1 MNPDQSDLDFLAELD
16 DDQRLAA
23 EALLGPVCI
32 IAGAGSGKT
41 RTISHRIAHGIET
54 GVYTANRVLALTYTN
69 RAASELRS
77 RMRDLGAPGVQVRTF
92 HSAALS
98 QLQFFWPQLT
108 ESLAPKLITNKIPVL
123 KDAVEDLKLRVTDD
137 DLRTIASEI
146 EWMKYGVLSADE
158 YQNLDRPV
166 IASFSKDKF
175 LEVAAKFESVKQ
187 QRRLADWEDVLLL
200 TTGLLRNEARMLAHV
215 QQQYRHFTVDEYQ
228 DISPLQQSLLET
240 WLGDREELCVV
251 GDPRQTIYTFA
262 GADPSFLT
270 GFIGRFPSAQVF
282 ELNRNYRSSQEI
294 VQLANRVA
302 EHGELEAVRIFSSRP
317 SHQKFSSSL
326 AEAKWIAETISE
338 AVQSGTELGEI
349 AVLARINSQLEQVES
364 ELTKRGIKCQVRG
377 TGRFFRRPE
386 IMQAMIALRALQT
399 TDLTEPLFVS
409 VSNIISAL
417 GWSSRSDGSEKWLGL
432 NWFIEVL
439 EEFAGDV
446 GLDEYLRE
454 LQERERSG
462 HEPVMAAIS
471 LATIHAT
478 KGLEWKLVFL
488 CGLNQGYFPISYAQ
502 TTAELAEERRLFYV
516 GVTRAK
522 DRLYLSSNSDK
533 PVSEFL
539 SFVS

>member
-1 MNPDQSDLDFLAELD
+1 MNSDQSDLDFLAELD

-77 RMRDLGAPGVQVRTF
+77 RMRDLGAEGVQVRTF

-108 ESLAPKLITNKIPVL
+108 ESLAPKLITNKLPVL
-123 KDAVEDLKLRVTDD
+123 KDALEELKLRVSDE
-137 DLRTIASEI
+137 DLRSIASEI
-146 EWMKYGVLSADE
+146 EWMKYGLISLDE
-158 YQNLDRPV
+158 YQNLDRPN

-175 LEVAAKFESVKQ
+175 LEVAGRFEAVKQ

-317 SHQKFSSSL
+317 AHQKFSSAL

-338 AVQSGTELGEI
+338 AVQSGTDLGEI

-399 TDLTEPLFVS
+399 SELTEPLFVS
-409 VSNIISAL
+409 VSNIISSL

-446 GLDEYLRE
+446 SLDEYLRE

-488 CGLNQGYFPISYAQ
+488 CGLNQGYFPIAYAQ
-502 TTAELAEERRLFYV
+502 TSSELAEERRLFYV
-516 GVTRAK
+516 GLTRAK
-522 DRLYLSSNSDK
+522 DRLLLSSNSDK